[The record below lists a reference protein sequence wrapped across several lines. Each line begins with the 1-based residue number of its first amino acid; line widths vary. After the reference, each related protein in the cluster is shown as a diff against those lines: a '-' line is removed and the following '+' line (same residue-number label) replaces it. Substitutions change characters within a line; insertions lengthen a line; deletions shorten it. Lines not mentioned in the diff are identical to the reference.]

1 VGGTVQIVA
10 KLNARMLG
18 RLRVVAGGDI
28 TVYPVASWSDLGDA
42 VRRYPVEVAVVD
54 PCADGGAP
62 HQDAIRGLRIA
73 APMVAVLIYTSITGE
88 AMRTMADLMQ
98 GGWVRQ
104 CILDNFD
111 DEPARFREV
120 LEELCLPGLEEQ
132 VLADL
137 LPIMAASDAPQSLSN
152 AVAQLFRTPLD
163 FRDVE
168 DVARAAGLSRRHLDR
183 WFEKLGLASA
193 RTMLL
198 AARVLRGYQYAQNPG
213 FSMAEVARRLRYPD
227 WRVFSEHVRTVT
239 GLTPSAWLQKVRPEE
254 CVAQLVARLL
264 RCDEAIPLGP
274 VGHVRAQ
281 V

>member
-1 VGGTVQIVA
+1 
-10 KLNARMLG
+10 MLA
-18 RLRVVAGGDI
+18 RLRVVAGTDI
-28 TVYPVASWSDLGDA
+28 TVYPIATWGELGDA
-42 VRRYPVEVAVVD
+42 VRRHPVDIAVVD

-62 HQDAIRGLRIA
+62 HQEAIRGLRIA

-111 DEPARFREV
+111 DEPERFRQV

-137 LPIMAASDAPQSLSN
+137 LPIMGAADAPQSLSN
-152 AVAQLFRTPLD
+152 AVAQLFRAPLD

-168 DVARAAGLSRRHLDR
+168 DLARAAGVSRRHLDR
-183 WFEKLGLASA
+183 SFERMGLASA
-193 RTMLL
+193 RTMVL
-198 AARVLRGYQYAQNPG
+198 AARVLRGYQYSQNPG

-239 GLTPSAWLQKVRPEE
+239 GLAPSAFLQKVRPEE

-264 RCDEAIPLGP
+264 RCDEPAFGN